1 MNKIRV
7 IFLLSFLSITTVFS
21 QNRTVQKR
29 VSHPTY
35 GSAVEESIFDKDSTL
50 IVRKIFTL
58 NKEFTKE
65 KYEIGIV
72 NYYYLNRNIKAK
84 GSYYKL
90 DEADIF
96 GQRTEYKQGKWTV
109 YDEGGNI
116 SATTFFKKNKKHGD
130 YIEYYPDGKISGSGT
145 FKLDK
150 LNGVSK
156 RFFVNGQ
163 LHREVIYTEGK
174 LMNVKSFYT
183 LKGEKIDFGS
193 LKDGNGTFKS
203 YDLKTGKIETVHT
216 VTNGIIKNTLEEK
229 VKTKEGA
236 IDVYTYKNNKGGIKK
251 VERFLNG
258 VLEGTQETYTYNG
271 KLKESITYSKGIK
284 NGIHK
289 RFFNNGTLFYEYT
302 YVNGKKV
309 GPFKEV
315 PEGYAPKFYA
325 LDEGSF
331 NSKEQLTGRFKRYL
345 QDKNEVVNAGKMNS
359 NRSVVIFGTYENN
372 RKVGVWKTFDEH
384 GNLIEN
390 TKFSDKKNNVYSSEE
405 YFENTKK
412 IKFSV
417 KYDNKQAKGVK
428 KEYYLSGNLKSE
440 KNYKNEILDGEIKEY
455 YENGQLKI
463 IGQRKKGDKSGR
475 WKHYD
480 REGLILKDYVYTN
493 HCCFATTSTDY
504 NYYNNGKLSSI
515 IFQDDHKQN
524 PSNKN
529 EYYFGTTIIKDYY
542 KNGQLSELKSKKKFK
557 YGLYGVKHGLYQ
569 FFDKTGT
576 LKTQGHYEKDK
587 EEGIW
592 EYYNHDGKLSS
603 KITYVS
609 GERLGAFEEYEYNKE
624 NKKKKAVTGTIY
636 KDRKEQKTTYYYE
649 NGEVKET
656 GDYIRFYEDFK
667 LTGRTCIWNEYY
679 KSGKIKSSGRYEKSL
694 KVGEWKFYHE
704 NGEIAKK
711 GSFLDDKKDYIKL
724 KKSLKEKAKIG
735 KWEFFNADGQLEKTM
750 ISTLSKDNKHLI
762 KVIKEYYKNKQI
774 KSTKILNKGL
784 LHGEHKE
791 FYSDGQLK
799 WKGKFYEGIESG
811 IHEEFF
817 ESGRLKFE
825 ITYNNEGYRSNVKQ
839 YYDTDD
845 RLKIEMQFDDDG
857 YILNI
862 LQYFDIK
869 GNKLEVGTLKNGT
882 GTLKYYDRDN
892 KVIKIENFI
901 DGDIDE

>member
-7 IFLLSFLSITTVFS
+7 IFFLSFLLIATVFS
-21 QNRTVQKR
+21 QNKTVQET
-29 VSHPTY
+29 VSHPIF
-35 GSAVEESIFDKDSTL
+35 GSAVEENVFNKDSTL

-58 NKEFTKE
+58 NKKFTKE
-65 KYEIGIV
+65 KYEIGSV
-72 NYYYLNRNIKAK
+72 FYYYSNGILKAK
-84 GSYYKL
+84 GGYYKL
-90 DEADIF
+90 NKADMF
-96 GQRTEYKQGKWTV
+96 GQRTEYKEGKWTI
-109 YDEGGNI
+109 YDEEGNI
-116 SATTFFKKNKKHGD
+116 SATTFLKKNTKHGD

-145 FKLDK
+145 FKSGK

-163 LHREVIYTEGK
+163 LHRAVIYTEGK

-183 LKGEKIDFGS
+183 LKGKKIDFGS

-216 VTNGIIKNTLEEK
+216 VRNGIIKNTLEEK

-236 IDVYTYKNNKGGIKK
+236 IDVYTYKNNNGGIKK

-258 VLEGTQETYTYNG
+258 VLEGTQETYTYDG
-271 KLKESITYSKGIK
+271 KLKETITYSKGKK

-289 RFFNNGTLFYEYT
+289 RFSNNGTLFYEYT

-315 PEGYAPKFYA
+315 PEGYTPKFYA
-325 LDEGSF
+325 LDEGSY
-331 NSKEQLTGRFKRYL
+331 NNKEQLTGRFIRYL
-345 QDKNEVVNAGKMNS
+345 QDKNEVVTAGEMS
-359 NRSVVIFGTYENN
+359 PSRTVVLSGTYENN
-372 RKVGVWKTFDEH
+372 RKVGVWKTFDEN
-384 GNLIEN
+384 GNLIEK
-390 TKFSDKKNNVYSSEE
+390 TKFSDKKNNVYTSEE

-412 IKFSV
+412 IKSSV
-417 KYDNKQAKGVK
+417 KYDNTKAKGVK
-428 KEYYLSGNLKSE
+428 KEYYLSGSLKSE
-440 KNYKNEILDGEIKEY
+440 KNYKNEILDGEVKEY
-455 YENGQLKI
+455 HENGQLKI
-463 IGQRKKGDKSGR
+463 IGQRKKGDESGR

-480 REGLILKDYVYTN
+480 REGLILKDYTYTN

-529 EYYFGTTIIKDYY
+529 ESYYGTTIIKDYY
-542 KNGQLSELKSKKKFK
+542 KNGHLSELKSKKKFK

-569 FFDKTGT
+569 FFDKTGN
-576 LKTQGHYEKDK
+576 LKTQGYYEKGK

-592 EYYNHDGKLSS
+592 EYYNYDGKLSS

-609 GERLGAFEEYEYNKE
+609 GERLGAFEEYEYYKE
-624 NKKKKAVTGTIY
+624 NQKKKEVTGTIY
-636 KDRKEQKTTYYYE
+636 KDRKEQKITYYYE
-649 NGEVKET
+649 NGEVEET
-656 GDYIRFYEDFK
+656 GDYVRFYEDSK
-667 LTGRTCIWNEYY
+667 LTGRAGIWNEYY
-679 KSGKIKSSGRYEKSL
+679 KNGKIKSSGRYEKSF
-694 KVGEWKFYHE
+694 KVGKWKFYHE

-711 GSFLDDKKDYIKL
+711 GSFLAYKKAYIKL
-724 KKSLKEKAKIG
+724 KKRLKEKAKIG
-735 KWEFFNADGQLEKTM
+735 KWEFFNAYGQLEKTM
-750 ISTLSKDNKHLI
+750 ISTLSKDDKYLV
-762 KVIKEYYKNKQI
+762 KEIKEYYNNKQVKSI
-774 KSTKILNKGL
+774 KFLNKGL
-784 LHGEHKE
+784 SQGEHKE
-791 FYSDGQLK
+791 FYKEGQLK
-799 WKGKFYEGIESG
+799 WKGKFHEGVEKG
-811 IHEEFF
+811 IHEAFF
-817 ESGRLKFE
+817 ESGRLKYE
-825 ITYNNEGYRSNVKQ
+825 TTYNDDGYRANVKE
-839 YYDTDD
+839 YYDTND

-862 LQYFDIK
+862 LKYFDIR